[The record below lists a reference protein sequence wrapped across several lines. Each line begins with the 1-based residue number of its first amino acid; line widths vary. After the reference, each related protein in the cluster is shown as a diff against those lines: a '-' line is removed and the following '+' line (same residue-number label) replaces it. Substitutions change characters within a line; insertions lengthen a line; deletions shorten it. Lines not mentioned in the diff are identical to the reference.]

1 VPQHQPAEAALR
13 LRCAR
18 QRQRADDERAGAMR
32 RVWRSARARR
42 LFDQLATRTRARGV
56 FSSPGPDQAPPL
68 IVPTIDGWI
77 VQWKPV
83 APLLTVIDL
92 VVAPGETLPTSVP
105 LSSTMWWSVES
116 LFRQTTLLPAAA
128 LAGLGANAALPKEP
142 TIAIV
147 TCDDGAGDG
156 AGAGAGDGA
165 GADEGAGEGTGDGD
179 CVVEGE
185 LGDEYP
191 PPHAVVIRAIRAA
204 ATVRRGKDIV
214 RYLLVTKWSG
224 AGIDRL
230 PTSMASAAPRCT
242 RAKWAAAC
250 RARSRAVTPRESSYA
265 RRLAPCARSLYH

>member
-1 VPQHQPAEAALR
+1 
-13 LRCAR
+13 
-18 QRQRADDERAGAMR
+18 MR

-242 RAKWAAAC
+242 RGTRAKWAAAC

-265 RRLAPCARSLYH
+265 RRLAPRARSLYH